1 MEQKGLRLIT
11 IPKIT
16 DLRGNLSFVEQH
28 THVPFEIKRAYWI
41 YDVPGGQERGEH
53 AFRKGCEVIVPLSG
67 SFSIEVYRGEER
79 FCYELKR
86 PHEGLYLPPLS
97 WRKLVDFSTNATCLV
112 LSNTGYQPDDY
123 VWNFQEYL
131 QLYKQS

>member
-41 YDVPGGQERGEH
+41 YDVPGGQQRGGH
-53 AFRKGCEVIVPLSG
+53 AFKEASELIVPLSG
-67 SFSIEVYRGEER
+67 SFSIEVYRGEE
-79 FCYELKR
+79 KR
-86 PHEGLYLPPLS
+86 
-97 WRKLVDFSTNATCLV
+97 N
-112 LSNTGYQPDDY
+112 
-123 VWNFQEYL
+123 NFV
-131 QLYKQS
+131 